1 MRQTKKYIEYL
12 HNDKK
17 RVYTPHQK
25 KNCSNNTLYTVV
37 ITKLLIT
44 IMMIS
49 NVPEMFVATMVTFML
64 NWYGALEATKNHTK
78 TSN

>member
-17 RVYTPHQK
+17 RVYTPHPK
-25 KNCSNNTLYTVV
+25 KTNCSNNTLYTVV

-64 NWYGALEATKNHTK
+64 N
-78 TSN
+78 